1 MRRFRGQSPRNLD
14 RRRLVGASAADSVT
28 LHAARI
34 RGALQQTVLARDRAD
49 AAERPVAGHLDVVA
63 ALAQI
68 GDDLFAEARLE
79 LDLTRL
85 AVARVERAREVV
97 RVEARRVDRLL
108 QIQAAV
114 DMPEEEVERPLV
126 LLVAAGRAER
136 EVWVAAAE
144 CKRRRERRAR
154 ALAGLERVRQPLLE
168 PEHLRARAQ
177 REAEL
182 RHDRRAP
189 EPAAG
194 RRRRHEVAPP
204 VDDVDVARVSGARRL
219 ADSGCGRTGD
229 GRGQPRA
236 LTTGPQLGGRRVADA
251 RASLVRV
258 RAAQQEVEWYVG
270 EVGIS

>member
-1 MRRFRGQSPRNLD
+1 M
-14 RRRLVGASAADSVT
+14 
-28 LHAARI
+28 
-34 RGALQQTVLARDRAD
+34 
-49 AAERPVAGHLDVVA
+49 
-63 ALAQI
+63 

-97 RVEARRVDRLL
+97 RVDARRVDRLL
-108 QIQAAV
+108 QVQSAV

-136 EVWVAAAE
+136 EIWIAAAE
-144 CKRRRERRAR
+144 CERRRKRRAR
-154 ALAGLERVRQPLLE
+154 ALAGLERVRQSLFE

-182 RHDRRAP
+182 RHDGRAP

-194 RRRRHEVAPP
+194 RRRRREVAPP
-204 VDDVDVARVSGARRL
+204 VDDVDVARVPGARGL
-219 ADSGCGRTGD
+219 ADSGRGGTGD
-229 GRGQPRA
+229 GRRQPRA
-236 LTTGPQLGGRRVADA
+236 LTAGPQLGGRGIADE

-258 RAAQQEVEWYVG
+258 CATQQ
-270 EVGIS
+270 